1 MLAAQGAAQSA
12 HSVGVV
18 ILVVVVTLMVFWRA
32 AIKIMIAMLAVAII
46 AMITFGAIVI
56 WQSMEHAIR

>member
-1 MLAAQGAAQSA
+1 MLAAQGATQSA
-12 HSVGVV
+12 HSVGVA

-32 AIKIMIAMLAVAII
+32 AIKIAIVMLAI
-46 AMITFGAIVI
+46 AFITMVTFGAIVI